1 MNRKAYLITNVEE
14 YGKFAAF
21 CINNDVTVWRTY
33 WNEKDKGDRCYNID
47 WKEKRCYYGPRC
59 YYENEGYEIVIPN
72 FTLDVYGDFQIERK
86 MKEKAD
92 EKA

>member
-14 YGKFAAF
+14 YGKFVAF

-33 WNEKDKGDRCYNID
+33 WNEKDKGDRCYSID

-59 YYENEGYEIVIPN
+59 CYENEGYEIVVPT
-72 FTLDVYGDFQIERK
+72 FTLDIYGNFQITDT
-86 MKEKAD
+86 EKL
-92 EKA
+92 

>member
-1 MNRKAYLITNVEE
+1 MIKTAYLITNVED
-14 YGKFAAF
+14 YGKLMAF

-72 FTLDVYGDFQIERK
+72 FTLDIYGDFQIERK
-86 MKEKAD
+86 TKEKVD
-92 EKA
+92 EEA